1 MNMLIRYLG
10 PSANKNALISGN
22 VRDSGVRNRHMRF
35 SVGTE
40 ATLELEAGL
49 PSTPVLC
56 QKKRDEKILKHSP
69 SA

>member
-10 PSANKNALISGN
+10 PSANKNVLISGN
-22 VRDSGVRNRHMRF
+22 VGDSGVRNRHMTF

-49 PSTPVLC
+49 PSTPVLS
-56 QKKRDEKILKHSP
+56 QKKRDEDFLETQPI
-69 SA
+69 